1 MRRLL
6 PSLFLAAGA
15 AWAAPAAGPSPFES
29 LVQVV
34 GALVVVLGAIVACAW
49 AFRRLQHG
57 VGGAPQLMKLVGGIM
72 VGQRE
77 RVVVVELN
85 GEWLVLGVTQNQ
97 VNLLSKMPRPSDAP
111 ASPPSA
117 DPPFAKWLKA
127 VLDKQRPSSSQ
138 DIDS

>member
-1 MRRLL
+1 MRRLIFL
-6 PSLFLAAGA
+6 LLFATP
-15 AWAAPAAGPSPFES
+15 AWAAESGPSPFAS

-34 GALVVVLGAIVACAW
+34 VGLAVVLGAIMACAW
-49 AFRRLQHG
+49 AFRRVQNG
-57 VGGAPQLMKLVGGIM
+57 VGGVPQLMKMVGGLM

-97 VNLLSKMPRPSDAP
+97 VNLLTKMPRPSDAP
-111 ASPPSA
+111 AGPPSA

>member
-1 MRRLL
+1 MRFLSLL
-6 PSLFLAAGA
+6 LSLASVP
-15 AWAAPAAGPSPFES
+15 AWAAADAAPSPFAS

-34 GALVVVLGAIVACAW
+34 VGLAVVLAAIVACAW
-49 AFRRLQHG
+49 AFRRVQSG
-57 VGGAPQLMKLVGGIM
+57 VGGAPQLLKMVGGMM

-85 GEWLVLGVTQNQ
+85 GEWLVLGVTANQ
-97 VNLLSKMPRPSDAP
+97 VNLLSKMPRPADAP
-111 ASPPSA
+111 AGPPNA

-138 DIDS
+138 DIDP